1 VFAVT
6 GLILWCAVGALIIAW
21 GIAARFAKKPVHFW
35 ANAEPTPVT
44 DVRRYN
50 RAVGRLFCV
59 YGTVFILLGLSLLA
73 GQNSP
78 WFILSVLGVVFATII
93 TMAVYTIAIEE
104 KYRKK

>member
-1 VFAVT
+1 
-6 GLILWCAVGALIIAW
+6 
-21 GIAARFAKKPVHFW
+21 
-35 ANAEPTPVT
+35 
-44 DVRRYN
+44 
-50 RAVGRLFCV
+50 
-59 YGTVFILLGLSLLA
+59 LGLPLLA